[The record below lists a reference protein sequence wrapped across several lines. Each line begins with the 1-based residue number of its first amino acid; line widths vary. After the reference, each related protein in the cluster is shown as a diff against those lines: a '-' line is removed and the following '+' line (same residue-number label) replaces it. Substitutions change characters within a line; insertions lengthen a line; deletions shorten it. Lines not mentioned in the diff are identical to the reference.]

1 MFSHSNTA
9 SFFCV
14 LIAAFI
20 FSLSAVGGAW
30 AAQAAGEHRSRERGG
45 GGKIKIVYD
54 EAGVKPENLDAF
66 RIVKESGG
74 FDRIASWMNDRIDLP
89 VDIRV
94 MVTDAVPAGVTDAS
108 FDVIDGATVW
118 EPAFF
123 LTESLQAAQKLVPEV
138 KAAGKVPSVFTDDE
152 FTPEAVLAGS
162 AEFIF
167 GHEMGHVVSLVID
180 PPVLTFEEYQADGFA
195 AFVTLSNPES
205 GYKPAIYAAALFDEF
220 ESEHGEPTVSDFS
233 SDHPIIQSRIYNF
246 LCLAAGTDPATLRG
260 PLIDSGFIPEGRAL
274 FCPFQWAQL
283 DHGWWRA
290 LEPHLSPSGKTLTA
304 AARKQAEENYNRRLE
319 EFKVEIQKLRDRT
332 AAGG

>member
-20 FSLSAVGGAW
+20 FSLSAVGGAG
-30 AAQAAGEHRSRERGG
+30 AAKAEREPRTGERGG
-45 GGKIKIVYD
+45 SGKIKIVYD

-138 KAAGKVPSVFTDDE
+138 KTAGKVPSVFTDDE
-152 FTPEAVLAGS
+152 FTPEGVLAGS

-195 AFVTLSNPES
+195 AFITLSNPES

-246 LCLAAGTDPATLRG
+246 LCLAAGTDPAPPAGAPVGEGVVL
-260 PLIDSGFIPEGRAL
+260 PGRARPSPAPL
-274 FCPFQWAQL
+274 PPL
-283 DHGWWRA
+283 GTSGWRA
-290 LEPHLSPSGKTLTA
+290 
-304 AARKQAEENYNRRLE
+304 
-319 EFKVEIQKLRDRT
+319 
-332 AAGG
+332 